1 MSMIPAS
8 PARPPKRARTTA
20 SNDVVDGAKE
30 AGVGLEV
37 TVPRSVP
44 HCYNNNYTV
53 RLTYADTFRHELNYS
68 TAATQIFRTNSIY
81 DPDYTN
87 TGHQPLM
94 RDLWA
99 SQYDYYTVL
108 ACDYEIHLY
117 NGAVDSLT
125 WTSSGT
131 YSNRI
136 GCCQATL
143 LPTTNISDYL
153 GTTVFPIAEMKNSV
167 TKFLVPE
174 KTIQFNGTLTPGDF
188 IVDAKDSDSDA
199 TWTAVGSN
207 PAVGR
212 YIGYQI
218 TSSQQAAI
226 TGQNKTPVIA
236 VTGYVKLNYTVQFT
250 QLSQAL
256 RSYPS

>member
-1 MSMIPAS
+1 MLVTP
-8 PARPPKRARTTA
+8 PPKRKRTDGTA
-20 SNDVVDGAKE
+20 SSTLQDGASE
-30 AGVGLEV
+30 AGKGLEV

-53 RLTYADTFRHELNYS
+53 RLTYADSLRHELNYS
-68 TAATQIFRTNSIY
+68 SAATQIFRTNSIY

-87 TGHQPLM
+87 VGHQPLM
-94 RDLWA
+94 RDLWS
-99 SQYDYYTVL
+99 SQYDYYTVI

-131 YSNRI
+131 YANRI

-143 LPTTNISDYL
+143 MRTTNVNDIQ
-153 GTTVFPIAEMKNSV
+153 GTNVYPIAEMKNST

-174 KTIQFNGTLTPGDF
+174 NTVVFKGTLTPGDF
-188 IVDAKDSDSDA
+188 IVDAKDSDSDS
-199 TWTAVGSN
+199 TWTAVGAN
-207 PAVGR
+207 PTVGR
-212 YIGYQI
+212 YLGYQL
-218 TSSQQAAI
+218 TSSQQAAL

-236 VTGYVKLNYTVQFT
+236 VTAYIKLDYIVQFT
-250 QLSQAL
+250 QVNQSL
-256 RSYPS
+256 RAYPS